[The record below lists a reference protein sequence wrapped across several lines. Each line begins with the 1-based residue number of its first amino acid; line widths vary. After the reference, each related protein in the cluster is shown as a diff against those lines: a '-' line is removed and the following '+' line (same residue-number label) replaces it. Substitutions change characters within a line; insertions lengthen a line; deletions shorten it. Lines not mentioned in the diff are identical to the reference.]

1 MKSNVKMPSIYQLKP
16 AFQNLLR
23 PTVKWLYQIGITANQ
38 VTLLTMFIS
47 IGLALFL
54 YIYFLSHS
62 PNWILLSLPLWM
74 LIRMAF
80 NAVDG
85 MLAREYNQQS
95 KLGAFYNE
103 LCDVISDTAL
113 YLCFIAFGFVQAEI
127 LLLIAFLAILTEYA
141 GVMAPLIGAERRY
154 DGPMGKSDR
163 AFGFSLLAVII
174 AVFPLFSSNIMYL
187 NYFCHGL
194 LILIGILLCLTLYN
208 RIKNSISDNA
218 TADLPNNL
226 NNK

>member
-1 MKSNVKMPSIYQLKP
+1 MPSIYQLKP
-16 AFQNLLR
+16 TFQNLLR

-38 VTLLTMFIS
+38 VTLITMFIS

-54 YIYFLSHS
+54 YVYFLSQPPH
-62 PNWILLSLPLWM
+62 WMLLLLPLWM

-80 NAVDG
+80 NAIDG
-85 MLAREYNQQS
+85 MLAREFHQQS

-113 YLCFIAFGFVQAEI
+113 YLCFIAFGFIQNEV
-127 LLLIAFLAILTEYA
+127 LLLIVFLAILTEYT

-163 AFGFSLLAVII
+163 AFWFSLLAVII
-174 AVFPLFSSNIMYL
+174 VTVPVFSSNSIYL
-187 NYFCHGL
+187 SYLCNGL
-194 LILIGILLCLTLYN
+194 LIFIGILLSLTLYN
-208 RIKNSISDNA
+208 RIKKSLILSSGND
-218 TADLPNNL
+218 
-226 NNK
+226 